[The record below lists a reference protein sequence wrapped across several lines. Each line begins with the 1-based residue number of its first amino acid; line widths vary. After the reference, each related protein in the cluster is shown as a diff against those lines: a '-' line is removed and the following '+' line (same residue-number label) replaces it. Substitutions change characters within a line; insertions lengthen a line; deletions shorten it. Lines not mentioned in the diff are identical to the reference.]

1 MKYLSKGSWDREL
14 NSPEDVNIV
23 FMGAEKVGKKSVIK
37 SVIRQLERKGKDHT
51 KSIYECRERTTG
63 STPPGPVSLA
73 LRREAMKLGDI
84 FVLVF
89 AIDDQSSFDYVQ
101 MLKDELLEIKGFFVP
116 IIVVGN
122 KADLRKYEGSD
133 PGRFVSFPFAD
144 LMVCV
149 DWDRPY
155 EEVSVKK
162 NAGFKSLV
170 KSIEKQEQSGFFLS
184 QK

>member
-37 SVIRQLERKGKDHT
+37 SAIHKLERKGKDHIEN
-51 KSIYECRERTTG
+51 IYEYRERTTG
-63 STPPGPVSLA
+63 STSPGPVSLA
-73 LRREAMKLGDI
+73 LRRKAMNLGDI

-101 MLKDELLEIKGFFVP
+101 MLKGELLEIKGCFVP

-122 KADLRKYEGSD
+122 KADLRKYEGLD
-133 PGRFVSFPFAD
+133 PGRYVSFPFAY
-144 LMVCV
+144 LVV
-149 DWDRPY
+149 SVHGERTY

-162 NAGFKSLV
+162 NAGFKSLIY
-170 KSIEKQEQSGFFLS
+170 SIERQKLFF
-184 QK
+184 QNNT